1 MIMNHLYSFRRC
13 PYAMRARTGLHLSV
27 LNPEVREI
35 ILKNKPAEML
45 AISPKGTVPVLVYS
59 DQVIAESLDIF
70 QFALKQYPQQNCPY
84 LNKDQYQTLIESLDS
99 KDAKSLIQQND
110 VVFKPWLDKYKYAD
124 RHPEMSQFAY
134 RQQAELFIDHLE
146 QQLSQDA
153 FLFTNHPTFADYAI
167 FPFIRQFAGV
177 DPSWFASCPYP
188 KVRAWL
194 NSLIESELFKQV
206 MTKYPLWLDDKRT
219 IHLKW

>member
-1 MIMNHLYSFRRC
+1 MNYLYSFRRC
-13 PYAMRARTGLHLSV
+13 PYAMRARISLHLSH

-45 AISPKGTVPVLVYS
+45 AISPKGTVPVLVYEE
-59 DQVIAESLDIF
+59 QVIAESLDIF
-70 QFALKQYPQQNCPY
+70 QFALKQFPQSNGPY
-84 LNKDQYQTLIESLDS
+84 LLNAQYHTLIESLDS
-99 KDAKSLIQQND
+99 IDAKTLIQQND

-124 RHPEMSQFAY
+124 RHPEMSQLAY
-134 RQQAELFIDHLE
+134 RQQAELFLASLE

-153 FLFTNHPTFADYAI
+153 FLFANHPTFADYAI

-177 DPSWFASCPYP
+177 DSIWFASCPYSR
-188 KVRAWL
+188 VRVWL

-206 MTKYPLWLDDKRT
+206 MTKYPLWLDDKAT
-219 IHLKW
+219 IHLK

>member
-1 MIMNHLYSFRRC
+1 
-13 PYAMRARTGLHLSV
+13 MRARTGLHLSN

-188 KVRAWL
+188 KVSAWL